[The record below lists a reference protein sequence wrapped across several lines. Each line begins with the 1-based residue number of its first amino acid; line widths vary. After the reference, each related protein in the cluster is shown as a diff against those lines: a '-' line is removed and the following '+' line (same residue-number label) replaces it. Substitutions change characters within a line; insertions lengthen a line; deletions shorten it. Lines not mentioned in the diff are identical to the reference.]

1 MPIPDVGLVEAAIM
15 LLLRPAAGPAPAAAR
30 TFPSP
35 QTDVGGD
42 PGDVSAV
49 LEDGLLPS
57 DIRRL
62 PIVSLGELG
71 LESPFPPAQVP
82 PPGAYLLDLPLNMTG
97 VVILGGAEAT
107 IALWPGVPLGML
119 AVVRKIGW
127 TTSNFLTTRF
137 TTLVNGA
144 PVQPYPGR
152 IGPVGTL
159 EAPQDTQIILQPG
172 DVFSVVALNTGVP
185 AVTVQVRTWGW
196 SWLAVA

>member
-1 MPIPDVGLVEAAIM
+1 MPIPDIGLVEAAIM
-15 LLLRPAAGPAPAAAR
+15 VLLRPAAAPATTAR
-30 TFPSP
+30 TFPNP

-62 PIVSLGELG
+62 PLVSLGLPG
-71 LESPFPPAQVP
+71 AASSFLFSQVP
-82 PPGAYLLDLPLNMTG
+82 PPGAYLQDLPLDTTG
-97 VVILGGAEAT
+97 VAILGGAQAVM
-107 IALWPGVPLGML
+107 ALWPIVPLGML
-119 AVVRKIGW
+119 GVVRKIGW
-127 TTSNFLTTRF
+127 TTSNFLTKRF

-159 EAPQDTQIILQPG
+159 EAPQDTQIILQPA

-196 SWLAVA
+196 FWLAPA